1 MREAGVF
8 HRDMGKLAGTG
19 GKMAAFIGNR
29 WMNPGC
35 G

>member
-1 MREAGVF
+1 MREYSIV
-8 HRDMGKLAGTG
+8 DMGKLAGTG